1 MARIKLLKIED
12 FKKKYLT
19 ETKNSNK
26 HDLKKIKNNNKFSYI
41 NNDINIA
48 SYDIIGC
55 DISDELEMSHL
66 LSDDGKSFIRNNSD
80 PNIAKNLKNGKWP
93 IKAILDLHGL
103 KVDSA
108 REILNNFIKECYQ
121 KNMRCVKIIH
131 GKGYGS
137 NSNIGPILKQK
148 VPSWLVQIEKVQAF
162 SEASKHEGGTGAV
175 VILIQQKTR
184 S

>member
-1 MARIKLLKIED
+1 MGRIKLLKIED

-19 ETKNSNK
+19 KTKNSDKYYLKENK
-26 HDLKKIKNNNKFSYI
+26 SNKFKSIIKNKITN
-41 NNDINIA
+41 
-48 SYDIIGC
+48 YDIIGC
-55 DISDELEMSHL
+55 DISDQLEMSHV

-108 REILNNFIKECYQ
+108 RELLNKFIQECYQ
-121 KNMRCVKIIH
+121 KNMRCIKIIH

-137 NSNIGPILKQK
+137 NSNIGPVLKQK

-175 VILIQQKTR
+175 VILIQQKIR
-184 S
+184 SK

>member
-1 MARIKLLKIED
+1 MGRIKLLKIED
-12 FKKKYLT
+12 FKRKYLT
-19 ETKNSNK
+19 ENKNSDK
-26 HDLKKIKNNNKFSYI
+26 HYVTKIKTNRFNSTIKKNSS
-41 NNDINIA
+41 N
-48 SYDIIGC
+48 YDIIKC
-55 DISDELEMSHL
+55 DISDELEMSHV

-108 REILNNFIKECYQ
+108 REILNKFIQECYQ
-121 KNMRCVKIIH
+121 KNMRCIKIIH

-148 VPSWLVQIEKVQAF
+148 MPSWLVQIEKVQAF

-175 VILIQQKTR
+175 VILIQQRIR